1 MQQAV
6 ARGGA
11 GRNGLCSCGSGKKY
25 KRCCLGGDARQG
37 IRTAIQPE
45 TLATPALFQAA
56 LELHRQGHVQD
67 AVALYRRMLAREP
80 RNADVLHLL
89 GVAAAQEYQYNL
101 AVEYIAR
108 AIELK
113 GTAPE
118 YYQNLSTAL
127 RMMGDIPAA
136 VGCLREAVRICR
148 DNALLPELL
157 GNLGEALMRLGSLAE
172 AREAYEQALRLAPNS
187 LGVRMQLANL
197 QQKLCAW
204 DGLEDRW
211 AEVRAGVMNT
221 HVGSVSPFF
230 FLNVPSTAAEQ
241 LVCART
247 WAANHYAACEAEGR
261 ARLSM
266 NKREPRKRLHIGYLS
281 PDFNDGILAQLLPEM
296 FERHDRLEFTISAY
310 STGPD
315 DNSAIRGRI
324 VQGVDRFVDLTGLP
338 NAAAADRIHADGV
351 DILLDLSGYLLKM
364 RPEILALRPAPIQV
378 NYLGYPG
385 TLGASYM
392 DYIIVDRFIVP
403 SEHAIHFSERLA
415 YLPDCYLPN
424 DPLRPIASQAPTR
437 AACGLPKEGFV
448 FCAFN
453 QSLKITPRLFAVWMR
468 LLAATPGS
476 VLWLPETNAWATAN
490 LREAAEQA
498 GIDPRRLVF
507 APRLPL
513 PEHFARHRLA
523 DLFLDTLP
531 FNGHTTANDALWAGL
546 PVLTCSGESFAARV
560 AGSLLHAVGL
570 PELVTASLPE
580 YEALALA
587 LAHDPAQLA
596 ALRERLAVNRDTA
609 PLFDCARYTRNLEA
623 LYRRMW
629 EEYRHAPENRA
640 EARTPL
646 CADDPD
652 IRLVKQAQ

>member
-1 MQQAV
+1 
-6 ARGGA
+6 
-11 GRNGLCSCGSGKKY
+11 
-25 KRCCLGGDARQG
+25 
-37 IRTAIQPE
+37 
-45 TLATPALFQAA
+45 
-56 LELHRQGHVQD
+56 
-67 AVALYRRMLAREP
+67 
-80 RNADVLHLL
+80 
-89 GVAAAQEYQYNL
+89 
-101 AVEYIAR
+101 
-108 AIELK
+108 
-113 GTAPE
+113 
-118 YYQNLSTAL
+118 
-127 RMMGDIPAA
+127 
-136 VGCLREAVRICR
+136 
-148 DNALLPELL
+148 
-157 GNLGEALMRLGSLAE
+157 
-172 AREAYEQALRLAPNS
+172 
-187 LGVRMQLANL
+187 
-197 QQKLCAW
+197 
-204 DGLEDRW
+204 
-211 AEVRAGVMNT
+211 
-221 HVGSVSPFF
+221 
-230 FLNVPSTAAEQ
+230 
-241 LVCART
+241 
-247 WAANHYAACEAEGR
+247 
-261 ARLSM
+261 
-266 NKREPRKRLHIGYLS
+266 
-281 PDFNDGILAQLLPEM
+281 
-296 FERHDRLEFTISAY
+296 
-310 STGPD
+310 
-315 DNSAIRGRI
+315 
-324 VQGVDRFVDLTGLP
+324 
-338 NAAAADRIHADGV
+338 
-351 DILLDLSGYLLKM
+351 
-364 RPEILALRPAPIQV
+364 
-378 NYLGYPG
+378 
-385 TLGASYM
+385 M

-629 EEYRHAPENRA
+629 EEYCHAPENGA
-640 EARTPL
+640 AVRTPL
-646 CADDPD
+646 CADGLD
-652 IRLVKQAQ
+652 IHLVKQAQ